1 MSYEIIR
8 LVALNWSATVDA
20 LRAKGADFYWDECG
34 EGEAEVQG
42 EGAPLVRCYEGPIAN
57 CPGWRDP
64 EADSIY
70 DVIRMRL
77 DTRSCAACD
86 ECFSKL
92 FWDNGEGGRFHD
104 LRGTGCSLEDV
115 WYALAPA
122 SVVRVLAQLRGLPFQ
137 ALEMAAST
145 VRWES
150 KYLPTFADFEHHLN
164 NHQDLLRH
172 AAKRQAGLL
181 GIISA

>member
-8 LVALNWSATVDA
+8 LVALDWSAAVDA
-20 LRAKGADFYWDECG
+20 LRAKGVDFYWG
-34 EGEAEVQG
+34 EGDGEEAEVQE
-42 EGAPLVRCYEGPIAN
+42 EGAPLVRRYEGPIAN

-64 EADSIY
+64 EADWIY
-70 DVIRMRL
+70 DVIRKRL
-77 DTRSCAACD
+77 DAESCAACD

-92 FWDNGEGGRFHD
+92 FWDKGEGGRFHD
-104 LRGTGCSLEDV
+104 LRGTGCSHEGV

-122 SVVRVLAQLRGLPFQ
+122 SVVRVLAQVRGLPFQ
-137 ALEMAAST
+137 ALETAAST

-150 KYLPTFADFEHHLN
+150 KYLPNFADFEHHLN
-164 NHQDLLRH
+164 NHKDLLRH

-181 GIISA
+181 GLISA

>member
-8 LVALNWSATVDA
+8 LVALDWSAAVDA
-20 LRAKGADFYWDECG
+20 LRAKGVDFYWG
-34 EGEAEVQG
+34 ESDGEEAEVQ
-42 EGAPLVRCYEGPIAN
+42 EEEAPMVRRYEGPIAN

-64 EADSIY
+64 EADWIY
-70 DVIRMRL
+70 DVLRKRL
-77 DTRSCAACD
+77 DAESCAACD

-122 SVVRVLAQLRGLPFQ
+122 SVVRVLAQVSLPVSFRGILTRSRWP
-137 ALEMAAST
+137 AHSAASSPWRAST
-145 VRWES
+145 
-150 KYLPTFADFEHHLN
+150 
-164 NHQDLLRH
+164 
-172 AAKRQAGLL
+172 G
-181 GIISA
+181 